1 MVGSVETGNATAV
14 LTALMNEVTTKQN
27 LQVSVIKKAQEVDQA
42 QGEAALK
49 LIEAA
54 GNGEQ
59 AGHIDVYV

>member
-1 MVGSVETGNATAV
+1 MVGSVETGNASVV
-14 LTALMNEVTTKQN
+14 LTALMNEVTTRQN

-54 GNGEQ
+54 GNEQ
-59 AGHIDVYV
+59 QDGHVDVYV